1 MTHLKKLFGII
12 KDFCIKYPAVLSGY
26 IIYSYFFISTMDFY
40 RDFKA
45 NSLEHGF
52 DYFKNFDSLF
62 WMWLLAYALVKVIE
76 YRSKFAEQEHARLE
90 QQKELELQQTQLKTM
105 HEVVRGLQ
113 HDINNPLTII
123 LAYLRRAEKAAE
135 NAPDILK
142 SLNEVKEGAERIAKA
157 LRDYSEAKGVATV
170 SSPVG
175 EVAQPK
181 KADDSTRTMDEAS
194 PQGS

>member
-1 MTHLKKLFGII
+1 MKSLRQLYTTMKEF
-12 KDFCIKYPAVLSGY
+12 FIKYPAVLSGY
-26 IIYSYFFISTMDFY
+26 IIYAYFFVSTMEFY
-40 RDFKA
+40 RDFKQH
-45 NSLEHGF
+45 SYEHGF
-52 DYFKNFDSLF
+52 DFVKEFDALL
-62 WMWLLAYALVKVIE
+62 WMWLLASALVKVIE
-76 YRSKFAEQEHARLE
+76 FRSKLGEQEKKQLE
-90 QQKELELQQTQLKTM
+90 QQKELEIQQSQLKTM

-135 NAPDILK
+135 NNAEVIK
-142 SLNEVKEGAERIAKA
+142 NLNEVREGAERIAKA

-175 EVAQPK
+175 GYAQPRK
-181 KADDSTRTMDEAS
+181 PDDTSRTMDEAS

>member
-1 MTHLKKLFGII
+1 MNYLLRLFRVV

-26 IIYSYFFISTMDFY
+26 IIYAYFFISTMEFY

-45 NSLEHGF
+45 HSFEGGLDMLNSF
-52 DYFKNFDSLF
+52 DALL

-76 YRSKFAEQEHARLE
+76 FRAKANEAQKKHLE
-90 QQKELELQQTQLKTM
+90 QQQELELQQTQLNTM

-113 HDINNPLTII
+113 HDINNPLTIV

-135 NAPDILK
+135 NHPEIIKNLD
-142 SLNEVKEGAERIAKA
+142 EVKEGAERITKA
-157 LRDYSEAKGVATV
+157 LRDYSEAKGVQTV
-170 SSPVG
+170 KSPVG
-175 EVAQPK
+175 EFAQPK
-181 KADDSTRTMDEAS
+181 KSDDSTRTMDETG